1 MVSNINSKRLTPF
14 GVSRKLQKN
23 SATKENLSFKG
34 ALTTAESKIVTGD
47 LFPKAR
53 KALGLN
59 NTFMIT
65 PDTSIGSS
73 FSEVG
78 LRFIKFMK
86 KMIGLTGIQLL
97 PQGILSKGN
106 ASQFSGSV
114 FSIGEHIIVGK
125 GKNTLSD
132 DFKAFKKLSEAS
144 PLKAA
149 FNKFQ
154 KTADWLERDSLYEAL
169 TEKHGSDNWENWYD
183 EIDKN
188 LFLQKEPSDEAA
200 NRIADLKRDYKE
212 VIDFHK
218 FKQFMGDIL
227 QQKSKT
233 NLNEAEI
240 KVSGD
245 CLIGFSPRE
254 KWAYQSAFAKN
265 TYVGCNKDDGT
276 IADWGIPALDLE
288 KIENN
293 GTLGE
298 AGKLMQKKFDQFFR
312 KYDGARIDAAWE
324 LIQPVLYGK
333 SENGTFRKDS
343 SYLGDKI
350 LKIMDE
356 SAKRVQGDKYC
367 SENICLEMLGG
378 PIDLSNPILK
388 GRTQIHHSIYQG
400 GGWGSVQ
407 YYKNRGLSE
416 KEFIFG
422 TGTHD
427 DYCVRDIYELKRNE
441 QAPVLARNLKLDE
454 NQLKNNP
461 AAFIGAKFAE
471 IFTTENNFFTVFDA
485 MGMKVRFNDQGIN
498 PKNWT
503 AEIAPNYEEVFHQ
516 NLIDGVA
523 LNAPEAMAIA
533 MKAKGIEDTSLIA
546 KLQKVAEILK
556 EKGPLTE
563 VEANSKFG
571 QDTSRI

>member
-1 MVSNINSKRLTPF
+1 LKEELSNEAIIRI
-14 GVSRKLQKN
+14 
-23 SATKENLSFKG
+23 EN
-34 ALTTAESKIVTGD
+34 
-47 LFPKAR
+47 
-53 KALGLN
+53 
-59 NTFMIT
+59 
-65 PDTSIGSS
+65 
-73 FSEVG
+73 
-78 LRFIKFMK
+78 
-86 KMIGLTGIQLL
+86 
-97 PQGILSKGN
+97 
-106 ASQFSGSV
+106 
-114 FSIGEHIIVGK
+114 
-125 GKNTLSD
+125 
-132 DFKAFKKLSEAS
+132 
-144 PLKAA
+144 
-149 FNKFQ
+149 
-154 KTADWLERDSLYEAL
+154 
-169 TEKHGSDNWENWYD
+169 
-183 EIDKN
+183 
-188 LFLQKEPSDEAA
+188 
-200 NRIADLKRDYKE
+200 LKRDYKD

-218 FKQFMGDIL
+218 FKQFIGDNL

-233 NLNEAEI
+233 NLNEEEI
-240 KVSGD
+240 KLSGD

-254 KWAYQSAFAKN
+254 EWAYRSAFAEN
-265 TYVGCNKDDGT
+265 TYVGCNRDDGS
-276 IADWGIPALDLE
+276 IADWGIPALDSE

-293 GTLGE
+293 GKLGE
-298 AGKLMQKKFDQFFR
+298 AGKLLQKKFDEFFR

-333 SENGTFRKDS
+333 SENRTFRKDS

-356 SAKRVQGDKYC
+356 SAKRVQGNKYNP
-367 SENICLEMLGG
+367 ENICLEMLGG
-378 PIDLSNPILK
+378 PIDLSNPVLK
-388 GRTQIHHSIYQG
+388 GRTQIQHSIYQG

-441 QAPVLARNLKLDE
+441 QAPVLAINLKLDE
-454 NQLKNNP
+454 NQLRKNP
-461 AAFIGAKFAE
+461 AAFISAKFAE
-471 IFTTENNFFTVFDA
+471 IFTTGNNFFTVFDA

-533 MKAKGIEDTSLIA
+533 MKAKGIEDSSLIA

-563 VEANSKFG
+563 AGANEKFG
-571 QDTSRI
+571 ENVSRI